1 MSSSQEQDP
10 LDPETDIYWDPSL
23 LKVPPLPP
31 PKRTPA
37 SDPKSSQGSQHTN
50 ESYRLAPAPSASPET
65 PKTIEPAPNCSTTL
79 KRPAGPSLPN
89 KPVTE
94 KEPQLGETEAK
105 KLKETATAFGF
116 GTECQKNQMEVNR
129 ATDGF
134 RKLYV
139 GALGPNTTEKSLE
152 MHFKKFGEVLV
163 AQVLRERDTG
173 MTKGFGFVTMK
184 DPLSCHKILR
194 QSVHIVDNRTIRVSL
209 THGARNTSHEW
220 KPANPAKHEEKIAL
234 IHEVAQIEVREGRI
248 YVGPLPDNVMPNS
261 LAAQFSQYG
270 IVAGSNVSRA
280 VNNTMKKNF
289 GVVSYKE
296 TMPVKRVLQ
305 NPRHFVN
312 EKYVD
317 ITLSKFGMEVLLS
330 NTVLFIWNLEWTVSN
345 EELLRYFQQFGSI
358 FRAMHIFNPFTGE
371 KKGYGFVDFVDGNV
385 VKRCTQGANNS
396 KMFEIKGQR
405 GWFGKYL
412 PKNLKRDLMY
422 MEDRVGNMLLQ
433 QLYQKVPDSGTW
445 GGGQDHQKSIKDA
458 GGAKTVTCKLPRN
471 MLSVVVG
478 EDGKIITE
486 IARDSHTKITLVKS
500 QPTEDTC
507 LFHLV
512 GSPGNTKT
520 AQYMMQIKIKEKM
533 TKGSAP
539 RYNR

>member
-1 MSSSQEQDP
+1 MSSNKELDP
-10 LDPETDIYWDPSL
+10 LDPENDIFWDPEL

-31 PKRTPA
+31 PKKTPA
-37 SDPKSSQGSQHTN
+37 DMLPP
-50 ESYRLAPAPSASPET
+50 EEPYRLVAPAPTPSSSTSSAPM
-65 PKTIEPAPNCSTTL
+65 PNCSTTL
-79 KRPAGPSLPN
+79 KRAAGPTQPN
-89 KPVTE
+89 KQVET

-105 KLKETATAFGF
+105 KLKQTATAFGF
-116 GTECQKNQMEVNR
+116 GQESQKHQLEVQQ

-139 GALGPNTTEKSLE
+139 GALGPNTTERSLE
-152 MHFKKFGEVLV
+152 QYFAQYGTVLV
-163 AQVLRERDTG
+163 TQVLRERDTG
-173 MTKGFGFVTMK
+173 MTKGFGFVTMQDPK
-184 DPLSCHKILR
+184 DCHAILR
-194 QSVHIVDNRTIRVSL
+194 QSVHVVDNRTIRVSL
-209 THGARNTSHEW
+209 THGAKSHSSYNW
-220 KPANPAKHEEKIAL
+220 KPANPSKHEEKIAL

-248 YVGPLPDNVMPNS
+248 YIGPLPDEVMPNS

-280 VNNTMKKNF
+280 ANNTMKKNF

-330 NTVLFIWNLEWTVSN
+330 NTILWIWSLEWTVN
-345 EELLRYFQQFGSI
+345 NDDLVRYFQQFGSI

-371 KKGYGFVDFVDGNV
+371 KKGYGFVDFVDFNV
-385 VKRCTQGANNS
+385 VKRCTHGGSNS
-396 KMFEIKGQR
+396 KMFQIHGQQA
-405 GWFGKYL
+405 WYGKFL
-412 PKNLKRDLMY
+412 PRNIKRDLMY
-422 MEDRVGNMLLQ
+422 LEDSVGNMLLK

-445 GGGQDHQKSIKDA
+445 GGGQDHQATIKET

-471 MLSVVVG
+471 MLPVVVG

-486 IARDSHTKITLVKS
+486 IARDSKTKITLVKS
-500 QPTEDTC
+500 QPTEDVC
-507 LFHLV
+507 LFHVV
-512 GSPGNTKT
+512 GTPATTKT

-533 TKGSAP
+533 QKGNSH